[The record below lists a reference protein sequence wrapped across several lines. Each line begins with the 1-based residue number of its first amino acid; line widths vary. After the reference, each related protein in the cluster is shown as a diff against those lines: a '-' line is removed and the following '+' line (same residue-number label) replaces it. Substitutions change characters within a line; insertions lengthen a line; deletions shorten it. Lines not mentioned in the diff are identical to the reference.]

1 MLNKLKKKKK
11 NIEFAFILL
20 DHILIVV
27 LPDIVFFG
35 ESLPERFFP
44 LVMEVR
50 SIEMILI
57 HFSIY
62 FFVD

>member
-1 MLNKLKKKKK
+1 MSNKLKKKK

-50 SIEMILI
+50 STEMILI